1 MSSLFGIGAGS
12 ASTGFYNGV
21 IASSLRFDR
30 ASSSYLIQ
38 QNSTATDSQ
47 KWTLSVWLKRSTLGA
62 EAGILGASTTAEY
75 VRFESNDT
83 IRYRLYTSA
92 AQRISMI
99 TNAVFRD
106 TTNFFHF
113 VCAVDLSNTT
123 DNDKVIMY
131 ANGTR
136 LSLGTNTTTSTDTYD
151 SLMNANSAYWNLGRY
166 SNYYGGYMSDVHIID
181 GQQLTPSSFA
191 ETKNGVWIAKEY
203 TGTYGNN
210 GARLEF
216 KGTGTSTSTGTVS
229 TPTNIGDDSSGN
241 NNHFDA
247 NNVSAHDSNMPDS
260 PENNF
265 ATLLHLRSGES
276 ASSQTFS
283 EGSLQWTS
291 SSYAYNSTGSSIN
304 IPTSGK
310 WYWEVYV
317 KTAGSASSHDFGLGI
332 QGVSGDSMSKS
343 NPATATYGDSTVYI
357 TRNDFGSRIVKN
369 LSNVYMGTSGSAS
382 TVNYVAGDIIS
393 VAFDADTGKVF
404 WGKNNVFWDDD
415 VTTDGNPSSG
425 TNETLSLTTGVEY
438 FFTLQQYSNAYVSIS
453 NFGQDSSFAGNK
465 TAQGNQDANNQGD
478 FYYSPPSGYLALC
491 SANLPDT
498 TISPNQDTQADD
510 HFNTVLYTA
519 NNQTAQSITGVGFQP
534 DWLWFKQR
542 SRADAHAL
550 FDTSRGIDKDF
561 RITTD
566 AEFDDSNSETA
577 VTAVGADGFT
587 LGTDAQAWVNY
598 QSDSMV
604 SWLWKAGGSTP
615 TKTYKVVV
623 VSDSGNKFRFRNST
637 DSATFAQSA
646 VTLNLQELGT
656 YTFDVSDS
664 SMSGHALKFST
675 TSDGIHGGGSE
686 YTTGVTSSG
695 TSGQTGAYVQI
706 TVASS
711 APTLYYYCGISG
723 HSGMGGQVNTN
734 STHGSTNFDGS
745 ILSVVQTN
753 ETSGFSIVTYT
764 ANDTAN
770 STIGH
775 ELGKV
780 PKWVIIKKRSGTQPW
795 FNWHTGDASEYM
807 YLNSNVVGQANLDL
821 RLGDDSSVVL
831 PTSSVITLG
840 SHDDTNNPNGATYV
854 AYVFAEVSGF
864 SHMGTFVGNNLLN
877 GTYITTGFR
886 VAFLLVKRTDV
897 ASDWF
902 MLDNKRS
909 PHNVV
914 GGGGIGQLASNQ
926 AYAES
931 SLSTYA
937 IVDFTSQGFKLRHDM
952 NYGYWNA
959 SGGTYLYVAFSDGQ
973 TAKFSNAR

>member
-265 ATLLHLRSGES
+265 ATLNILQQRSNSS
-276 ASSQTFS
+276 ATFS
-283 EGSLQWTS
+283 EGNLKAVGASAS
-291 SSYAYNSTGSSIN
+291 ASGIFTGTFGVS
-304 IPTSGK
+304 SGK
-310 WYWEVYV
+310 WYWEVRA
-317 KTAGSASSHDFGLGI
+317 TGSAQYLNTGI
-332 QGVSGDSMSKS
+332 VRTPFDPTSTGDSGILS
-343 NPATATYGDSTVYI
+343 NEYVYI
-357 TRNDFGSRIVKN
+357 NNGNKYNNNS
-369 LSNVYMGTSGSAS
+369 SAS
-382 TVNYVAGDIIS
+382 YGASYTSGDIIG
-393 VAFDADTGKVF
+393 VALDLDADTLTF
-404 WGKNNVFWDDD
+404 YKNGSSQGVAYSSL
-415 VTTDGNPSSG
+415 PSG
-425 TNETLSLTTGVEY
+425 TYLPVFDCYNSSSWILNAGQEGTFVGNE
-438 FFTLQQYSNAYVSIS
+438 
-453 NFGQDSSFAGNK
+453 
-465 TAQGNQDANNQGD
+465 TAQGNSDAKGIGD
-478 FYYSPPSGYLALC
+478 FYYSTNGHLALC
-491 SANLPDT
+491 SSNLPDT

-510 HFNTVLYTA
+510 HFNT
-519 NNQTAQSITGVGFQP
+519 ITWTGTGNGADAKTVGFQP
-534 DWLWFKQR
+534 DFIWGKDRQY
-542 SRADAHAL
+542 ANNHNL
-550 FDTSRGIDKDF
+550 FDSSRGIQQ
-561 RITTD
+561 RLSSSETSAESTETD
-566 AEFDDSNSETA
+566 IFQSFDSN
-577 VTAVGADGFT
+577 GFT
-587 LGTDAQAWVNY
+587 TIGQGLNFSNVNY
-598 QSDSMV
+598 V
-604 SWLWKAGGSTP
+604 AWNWKAGGSTP
-615 TKTYKVVV
+615 SKTYKVVV
-623 VSDSGNKFRFRNST
+623 VSDSGNKFRFRNSA

-764 ANDTAN
+764 GTGSEGTVAHGLSSAPEVLFIKNRTDARSWVVGHVSGGFTGQYTLNTNGAFSTNAGSFNDTA
-770 STIGH
+770 
-775 ELGKV
+775 
-780 PKWVIIKKRSGTQPW
+780 
-795 FNWHTGDASEYM
+795 
-807 YLNSNVVGQANLDL
+807 
-821 RLGDDSSVVL
+821 
-831 PTSSVITLG
+831 PTSTVVNVNTDQTTNESGDSMVMYCFHSVEGYSKFGKFI
-840 SHDDTNNPNGATYV
+840 
-854 AYVFAEVSGF
+854 
-864 SHMGTFVGNNLLN
+864 GNNLLD
-877 GTYITTGFR
+877 GSFIYTGFR
-886 VAFLLVKRTDV
+886 PAWILAKRSDST
-897 ASDWF
+897 SDWF
-902 MLDNKRS
+902 LLDNKRS

-937 IVDFTSQGFKLRHDM
+937 VADFLSNGFKLRHDM

-959 SGGTYLYVAFSDGQ
+959 SGGTYIYLAFAEQ
-973 TAKFSNAR
+973 PFKFSNAR